1 MIPSERRVLQQRF
14 PEKNNRCFWTT
25 LFRGKDSW
33 DFFFFW
39 GGGIEQQKCRPFS
52 NKKAIPFSRANGTTS
67 FFLRRLGSSTEKK
80 WWVFKDRGESIFS
93 DENVRWGFS
102 NVMKFRIDP
111 NLPRTRIHPA
121 SSIIIHHPSIIPSIW
136 SNYSDREREI
146 PLFQGISRLVKY
158 YYIWPAP
165 SFESSHK
172 FLVGLF
178 GIFHLFCSGG

>member
-1 MIPSERRVLQQRF
+1 MSSRNVVLSATKKPS
-14 PEKNNRCFWTT
+14 
-25 LFRGKDSW
+25 LFRGQMARPV
-33 DFFFFW
+33 FFCAGW
-39 GGGIEQQKCRPFS
+39 EVPPKKNGG
-52 NKKAIPFSRANGTTS
+52 
-67 FFLRRLGSSTEKK
+67 FLRIGGNPFFQMPCPMR
-80 WWVFKDRGESIFS
+80 IFQCH
-93 DENVRWGFS
+93 VR
-102 NVMKFRIDP
+102 KFRIDP